1 MDWRPF
7 ATALRSVRVEARN
20 SPEDAAPDAAP
31 DPSLGDSLVHTD
43 ATRWA
48 ALIQSVNPAAMHV
61 VIASAMS
68 KSLREHC
75 SAEDIW
81 QETLTHAWRDRAQHR
96 WTGPAAF
103 RAWLFEIARNRI
115 RETVRHAAAA
125 KRGGARR
132 TARFSELQ
140 PRAASSDAGSVSI
153 SANLPLDSQTPSR
166 IVSREEKVA
175 VTREALAELPP
186 ELRDIVRLH
195 VIEELTMEAIAERLG
210 IGLSAAWHRYRKATE
225 LLSKRLRSGAG
236 DASLGAG

>member
-1 MDWRPF
+1 M
-7 ATALRSVRVEARN
+7 EAREP
-20 SPEDAAPDAAP
+20 SD

-43 ATRWA
+43 ATRWEE
-48 ALIQSVNPAAMHV
+48 LIQSINPAAMHV

-68 KSLREHC
+68 KQLREHC

-115 RETVRHAAAA
+115 REIARNATAE
-125 KRGGARR
+125 KRGGNLR
-132 TARFSELQ
+132 TARFSELRPQ
-140 PRAASSDAGSVSI
+140 AASGDGGSVSI

-175 VTREALAELPP
+175 ITQDALAELPP
-186 ELRDIVRLH
+186 ELRDIVRMH
-195 VIEELTMEAIAERLG
+195 VVDELTMETIAQRLG
-210 IGLSAAWHRYRKATE
+210 IGLSAAWHRYRKGLE
-225 LLSKRLRSGAG
+225 LLMRRLRSSTDDPSRGAG
-236 DASLGAG
+236 

>member
-1 MDWRPF
+1 MD
-7 ATALRSVRVEARN
+7 ARN
-20 SPEDAAPDAAP
+20 SSGDAGS
-31 DPSLGDSLVHTD
+31 DPSLGDSLLHTD
-43 ATRWA
+43 ATRWE
-48 ALIQSVNPAAMHV
+48 ALIQSINPAAMHV

-68 KSLREHC
+68 KALREHC
-75 SAEDIW
+75 SAEDLW
-81 QETLTHAWRDRAQHR
+81 QETLAHAWRDREQHR

-115 RETVRHAAAA
+115 RETARHVAAL
-125 KRGGARR
+125 KRGGTQR
-132 TARFSELQ
+132 TSRFSEL
-140 PRAASSDAGSVSI
+140 RAAGAPADGGSVSI
-153 SANLPLDSQTPSR
+153 SASLPLDSQTPSR

-186 ELRDIVRLH
+186 ELREIVRLH

-210 IGLSAAWHRYRKATE
+210 IGLSAAWHRHRKAME